1 MFLSRNILHENSG
14 SWTKTVAEA
23 AQKAKAAMKIAK
35 ADESR
40 QAKKAILVSK
50 NRLGLVESK
59 KLAQVIKLEVEMDDD
74 L

>member
-1 MFLSRNILHENSG
+1 
-14 SWTKTVAEA
+14 
-23 AQKAKAAMKIAK
+23 MKIAK

-74 L
+74 LWEKVQKVENVNEKVDEKMKKKA